1 MILDYKNIDLFGK
14 LLFEKV
20 LLKPPFKKQNSMPNE
35 ACFLYI
41 IKGEYNS
48 ISESE
53 QLRIKNEE
61 AVLMKC
67 GNYLS
72 QMYKSPNS
80 KKYEAVAVHFFPE
93 VLLKIYDNKLPN
105 FLKQQN
111 TSSDNSSMAK
121 VNSDIIINKYID
133 SVLFYFDNPN
143 LVNEDILILKLKEI
157 ILLLNQTQNAPKIRT
172 ILSKLFNPQTYSFRD
187 VIEAHFY
194 STISLS
200 ELAQLTNMSLSSFK
214 REFQRTYNTSP
225 ATFLL
230 QKKLEKASELL
241 KVSNNRMSDIAFD
254 CGFNNLSHFSKAFK
268 KHYKI
273 SPSIY
278 RLNQ

>member
-1 MILDYKNIDLFGK
+1 MILDYRNIDLFGK

-20 LLKPPFKKQNSMPNE
+20 LLKPPFKKQNAMSNE

-41 IKGEYNS
+41 INGEYNS

-72 QMYKSPNS
+72 QMYKSS
-80 KKYEAVAVHFFPE
+80 SSEKYEAVAVHFFPE
-93 VLLKIYDNKLPN
+93 VLRKVYDNKLPN
-105 FLKQQN
+105 FLKQKD
-111 TSSDNSSMAK
+111 TGLDKSTMAK

-172 ILSKLFNPQTYSFRD
+172 ILSNLFNPQTYSFRD

-214 REFQRTYNTSP
+214 REFQRIYHTPP

-241 KVSNNRMSDIAFD
+241 KVSSNRMSDIAFD

-268 KHYKI
+268 KHHKI